1 MLHIYRHLPE
11 SHQYPGPRSAAAGS
25 TRTRAAPTAALEG
38 PVFITDRGCPA
49 HVLLSIEAYRALTGE
64 AAEAEPSI
72 LDLLADPNAE
82 DVAFEAPRSTVAA
95 RPADLG

>member
-1 MLHIYRHLPE
+1 M
-11 SHQYPGPRSAAAGS
+11 
-25 TRTRAAPTAALEG
+25 
-38 PVFITDRGCPA
+38 
-49 HVLLSIEAYRALTGE
+49 LLSIEAYRALTGE